1 MASLD
6 IDFVRRQFPAFAEP
20 SLKDTAFF
28 ENAGGS
34 YMCQPVLDRLDTY
47 LRQLKLQPYHASPTA
62 TKAGQWMDSSYQA
75 LAPWLNVRPDE
86 IYFGPSTSQNTYVLA
101 QAVWGWIKPGDEIIV
116 SNQDHEANGG
126 VWRRLA
132 ERGVVVH
139 EWQVQPDTGKLL
151 LADLQ
156 ALLHDRVKLLVFPHC
171 SNILGDI
178 NPVAEI
184 CALARQYG
192 VRTIVDGVSFAGH
205 GLPDCQA
212 LGADVYLFSLYKVY
226 GPHQGIMV
234 IKPDMTQLLTNQSHF
249 FNDDDTTKRLYPAGP
264 DHAQVAAAQ
273 GVAEYFDR
281 LCEHHGIGG
290 DRDKQQRAAALR
302 KLLHDA
308 EKAQLETLLDYFCEH
323 PKVHIIGPQ
332 VALQRAPTVSIL
344 VNGHQPMMLSR
355 QLGAQ
360 GILCGAG
367 HFYSYRLLD
376 AMGLDPQ
383 TGVLRFSMVHYT
395 SQQDVQQLLAAMHRI
410 LA

>member
-34 YMCQPVLDRLDTY
+34 YMCQPVLDRLDAY
-47 LRQLKLQPYHASPTA
+47 LRQLKLQPYHASPAA

-226 GPHQGIMV
+226 GPHQGYNGDQARHDPV
-234 IKPDMTQLLTNQSHF
+234 ANQSKPLF
-249 FNDDDTTKRLYPAGP
+249 
-264 DHAQVAAAQ
+264 
-273 GVAEYFDR
+273 
-281 LCEHHGIGG
+281 
-290 DRDKQQRAAALR
+290 
-302 KLLHDA
+302 
-308 EKAQLETLLDYFCEH
+308 
-323 PKVHIIGPQ
+323 
-332 VALQRAPTVSIL
+332 
-344 VNGHQPMMLSR
+344 
-355 QLGAQ
+355 
-360 GILCGAG
+360 
-367 HFYSYRLLD
+367 
-376 AMGLDPQ
+376 
-383 TGVLRFSMVHYT
+383 
-395 SQQDVQQLLAAMHRI
+395 
-410 LA
+410 